1 MVLAVS
7 SDGRRE
13 SGRLRFL
20 LIAYFNG
27 FVHIE
32 EGFYTRN
39 VSDLF
44 LTTDNFLSFYII
56 LPGSVFIL
64 RCHASP
70 TKKFWLLTPTV

>member
-1 MVLAVS
+1 MRTRGSLSMVLTVS

-27 FVHIE
+27 LAHIE

-39 VSDLF
+39 V
-44 LTTDNFLSFYII
+44 
-56 LPGSVFIL
+56 
-64 RCHASP
+64 
-70 TKKFWLLTPTV
+70 

>member
-1 MVLAVS
+1 MRTRGTLSMVLTVS

-27 FVHIE
+27 FE

-39 VSDLF
+39 V
-44 LTTDNFLSFYII
+44 
-56 LPGSVFIL
+56 
-64 RCHASP
+64 
-70 TKKFWLLTPTV
+70 